1 MDRSPPLV
9 RRLVVVGAGLALLA
23 ACSNGGGGTSSST
36 TVSASTAFSTIPIA
50 TTTTAAASGQGGTGP
65 TDSTGGGGA
74 ATGSATYTVV
84 SGDYLLGIAK
94 KLGVPLQSLLD
105 ANGMNPN
112 SLITPGQKLKI
123 PAATTGS
130 TTATTAA
137 GGSGGSTV
145 SSNPSTASSAS
156 SAAATTTTTVAD
168 APGTYTVRPNDGWS
182 IIAARLGVAAADL
195 AAFNDLTLNSVLIPG
210 QKLRI
215 PPARATTTTAKA

>member
-1 MDRSPPLV
+1 MDV
-9 RRLVVVGAGLALLA
+9 RPRRPVVRTVAAAAALALLA
-23 ACSNGGGGTSSST
+23 ACSSGGGSGSSST

-50 TTTTAAASGQGGTGP
+50 TTTTAPPAPA
-65 TDSTGGGGA
+65 GGGA
-74 ATGSATYTVV
+74 TDTSGGGPSGGGASYTVV

-94 KLGVPLQSLLD
+94 KLGVPLQALLE
-105 ANGMNPN
+105 ANGLAAN

-137 GGSGGSTV
+137 GGSGGSA
-145 SSNPSTASSAS
+145 PSSAP
-156 SAAATTTTTVAD
+156 AATTTTTVAD

-182 IIAARLGVAAADL
+182 TIATRLGVNAADL

-215 PPARATTTTAKA
+215 PPARATTTTKA

>member
-1 MDRSPPLV
+1 MDGHASRSMARTLV
-9 RRLVVVGAGLALLA
+9 AAGAGLALLA
-23 ACSNGGGGTSSST
+23 ACSSGGGGGSASTST
-36 TVSASTAFSTIPIA
+36 TPSTAFSTIPIA
-50 TTTTAAASGQGGTGP
+50 TTTTVPAAAGQTP
-65 TDSTGGGGA
+65 DSSATGGGGTA
-74 ATGSATYTVV
+74 ADGATHTVV

-105 ANGMNPN
+105 ANGMSAT

-130 TTATTAA
+130 TTATTA
-137 GGSGGSTV
+137 GSGGG
-145 SSNPSTASSAS
+145 TAT

-182 IIAARLGVAAADL
+182 IIANRLGVDAADL

-215 PPARATTTTAKA
+215 PPARATTTTAKG

>member
-1 MDRSPPLV
+1 MDGHASRSMARTLV
-9 RRLVVVGAGLALLA
+9 AAGAGLALLA
-23 ACSNGGGGTSSST
+23 ACSSGGGGGSASTST
-36 TVSASTAFSTIPIA
+36 TPSTAFSTIPIA
-50 TTTTAAASGQGGTGP
+50 TTTTVAAPGQTP
-65 TDSTGGGGA
+65 DSSATGGGGA
-74 ATGSATYTVV
+74 AAGGATYTVV

-94 KLGVPLQSLLD
+94 KLGVPSQSLLD
-105 ANGMNPN
+105 ANGMSAT

-130 TTATTAA
+130 TTATTA
-137 GGSGGSTV
+137 GSGA
-145 SSNPSTASSAS
+145 STAT

-182 IIAARLGVAAADL
+182 IIANRLGVDAADL

-215 PPARATTTTAKA
+215 PPARATTTTAKG

>member
-1 MDRSPPLV
+1 MV
-9 RRLVVVGAGLALLA
+9 RTLAVAGAGLALLA
-23 ACSNGGGGTSSST
+23 ACSSGGGGSGSST
-36 TVSASTAFSTIPIA
+36 TTQSTAFSTIPIA
-50 TTTTAAASGQGGTGP
+50 TTTTTAAPGQPSGGGP
-65 TDSTGGGGA
+65 TDSTGGASGG
-74 ATGSATYTVV
+74 ATYTVV

-94 KLGVPLQSLLD
+94 KLGVPLQALLD
-105 ANGMNPN
+105 ANGMNAN

-130 TTATTAA
+130 TTATSA
-137 GGSGGSTV
+137 GSGGSTA
-145 SSNPSTASSAS
+145 SSTASSAAS
-156 SAAATTTTTVAD
+156 TTTTVAD

-182 IIAARLGVAAADL
+182 IIAGRLGVDAADL

>member
-1 MDRSPPLV
+1 MDGPASRSMARTLV
-9 RRLVVVGAGLALLA
+9 AAGAGLALLA
-23 ACSNGGGGTSSST
+23 ACSSGGGGGSTSTST
-36 TVSASTAFSTIPIA
+36 TQSTAFSTIPIA
-50 TTTTAAASGQGGTGP
+50 TTTTAPPASQ
-65 TDSTGGGGA
+65 GGGA
-74 ATGSATYTVV
+74 ADTSATGGAAGGATYTVV

-105 ANGMNPN
+105 ANGMTAT

-130 TTATTAA
+130 TTATTA
-137 GGSGGSTV
+137 GSGGST
-145 SSNPSTASSAS
+145 AS
-156 SAAATTTTTVAD
+156 SAAATTSTVAD

-182 IIAARLGVAAADL
+182 IIASRLGVDAADL

-215 PPARATTTTAKA
+215 PPARATTTTAKG

>member
-1 MDRSPPLV
+1 M
-9 RRLVVVGAGLALLA
+9 A
-23 ACSNGGGGTSSST
+23 GGGG
-36 TVSASTAFSTIPIA
+36 
-50 TTTTAAASGQGGTGP
+50 QRH
-65 TDSTGGGGA
+65 
-74 ATGSATYTVV
+74 YTVV

-105 ANGMNPN
+105 ANGMNAN

-123 PAATTGS
+123 PAATTAS
-130 TTATTAA
+130 STATTAT
-137 GGSGGSTV
+137 GG
-145 SSNPSTASSAS
+145 STASSTAS

-168 APGTYTVRPNDGWS
+168 APGTYTVRPNDGGS
-182 IIAARLGVAAADL
+182 IIAARLGVNAADL

>member
-1 MDRSPPLV
+1 MDRHASRSMARTLV
-9 RRLVVVGAGLALLA
+9 AAGAGLALLA
-23 ACSNGGGGTSSST
+23 ACSSGGGGGSASTST
-36 TVSASTAFSTIPIA
+36 TPSTAFSTIPIA
-50 TTTTAAASGQGGTGP
+50 TTTTVAAAYGQTP
-65 TDSTGGGGA
+65 DSSATGGGGA
-74 ATGSATYTVV
+74 AAGGATYTVV

-105 ANGMNPN
+105 ANGMSAT

-130 TTATTAA
+130 TTATTA
-137 GGSGGSTV
+137 GSGGST
-145 SSNPSTASSAS
+145 PTST
-156 SAAATTTTTVAD
+156 AAATTTTTVAD

-182 IIAARLGVAAADL
+182 IIANRLGVDAADL

-215 PPARATTTTAKA
+215 PPARATTTTAKG